1 MWESESETAAGREY
15 GGGVLTST
23 KHGVKIEGFYQ
34 RENSW
39 FVSSDIPSDLQ
50 VQIAEANFHLHK

>member
-23 KHGVKIEGFYQ
+23 KHGVKIEGFHQ
-34 RENSW
+34 RGNSW
-39 FVSSDIPSDLQ
+39 YVN
-50 VQIAEANFHLHK
+50 V